1 MTILITFR
9 FWGDDFSTTST
20 EITDNN
26 WHHYVFT
33 YNKPDN
39 ARVIYIDGSA
49 DTTNTAGGSLNVS
62 TANIL
67 S

>member
-1 MTILITFR
+1 MTLTVTFNT

-20 EITDNN
+20 EITDDN

-39 ARVIYIDGSA
+39 ARVIYIDGSS
-49 DTTNTAGGSLNVS
+49 DI
-62 TANIL
+62 ANDKVEV
-67 S
+67 